1 MKAYVVEQGK
11 LVLKT
16 LPKPTPKNENH
27 VIIKV
32 KAFGLNR
39 ADLLQIEGLYLAPD
53 NSNIPGLEVVGILE
67 GTDHRVAALL
77 PSSGYAEYVSVDK
90 RHVIKVPDSL
100 DDAAA
105 AALLEALLTCYLNLF
120 KIGDIENK
128 SSVLIHGASSGI
140 GSTAIQIAKIL
151 GKEIYATIGSDEKLE
166 RTKFKLKLDSIFN
179 YKSNTWVEVIKDKG
193 GVDLVLDIL
202 GGSYIVSNINV
213 LKKYGKL
220 LQIAVMDGSKGEV
233 NVASILMKNLSIIGS
248 TLRSK
253 TDDEKAELISEAS
266 KKLIHLIDKG
276 FKPIVDSI
284 YQFDDITSAIER
296 LQSREHFGKVVV
308 FV

>member
-1 MKAYVVEQGK
+1 MKAYVVEEGK
-11 LVLKT
+11 LVLKK

-39 ADLLQIEGLYLAPD
+39 ADLLQIEGLYPAPD
-53 NSNIPGLEVVGILE
+53 NSSIPGLEVVGILE
-67 GTDHRVAALL
+67 GTEHRVAALT
-77 PSSGYAEYVSVDK
+77 PSSAWAEYVSVDR
-90 RHVIKVPDSL
+90 RHIIKIADTI

-105 AALLEALLTCYLNLF
+105 AALPEAFVTCYLNLF
-120 KIGDIENK
+120 KLGDIENR

-140 GSTAIQIAKIL
+140 GTTAIQIAKIL
-151 GKEIYATIGSDEKLE
+151 GKEVFATIGSDEKLE

-179 YKSNTWVEVIKDKG
+179 YKNNAWVEVIKDKG

-202 GGSYIVSNINV
+202 GGSYTSSNINV
-213 LKKYGKL
+213 LRKYGKL

-253 TDDEKAELISEAS
+253 SDDEKAELVSEAS
-266 KKLIHLIDKG
+266 KKLIPLVDKG

-296 LQSREHFGKVVV
+296 LQSREHFGKIVV